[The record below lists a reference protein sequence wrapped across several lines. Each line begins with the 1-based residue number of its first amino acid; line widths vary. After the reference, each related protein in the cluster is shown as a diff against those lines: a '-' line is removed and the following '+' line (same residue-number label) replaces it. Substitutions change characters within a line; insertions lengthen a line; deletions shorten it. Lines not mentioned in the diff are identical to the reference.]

1 MAHVGFGVK
10 ALEGK
15 VQMVT
20 NALTHRSFD
29 TITQGVKPMMN
40 FPIAELLDEQ
50 RCYDFLLSVL
60 HPEGLHCRNGHPLP
74 PDQAP
79 HDRHRDPIFVYRCRV
94 CGNVFN
100 IFTDTIWSESRY
112 SCPVLVI
119 QDKCVTIVLIMR
131 GIIQG
136 VPTNHLAAELGIDRS
151 HLLKRRHEIQK
162 LAQDHLPRTVLY
174 GQYRVH
180 P

>member
-1 MAHVGFGVK
+1 
-10 ALEGK
+10 
-15 VQMVT
+15 
-20 NALTHRSFD
+20 
-29 TITQGVKPMMN
+29 MMN

-60 HPEGLHCRNGHPLP
+60 HSEGLHCRNGHPLP

-79 HDRHRDPIFVYRCRV
+79 HDRHRDPIFDYRCRV

-100 IFTDTIWSESRY
+100 IFTDTIWSGSRY
-112 SCPVLVI
+112 S
-119 QDKCVTIVLIMR
+119 CVTIVLIMR